1 MFIERSD
8 HGLLIQIQNIHCLV
22 LFLFCAH
29 RQYRPI

>member
-22 LFLFCAH
+22 LFLFFCT
-29 RQYRPI
+29 